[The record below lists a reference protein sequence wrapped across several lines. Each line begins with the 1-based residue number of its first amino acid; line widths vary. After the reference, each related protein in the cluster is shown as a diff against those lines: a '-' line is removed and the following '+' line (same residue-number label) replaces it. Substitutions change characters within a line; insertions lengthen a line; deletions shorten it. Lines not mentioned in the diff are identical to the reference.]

1 MCNRVQKVLLILL
14 AVMVVVFSV
23 LYLIISRQS
32 GVKHQDSL
40 YFPAPQGDSMVY
52 TAKVDG
58 QTSSFTVESDSTVT
72 YRWGDTVYGPYMVRQ
87 DSTAAPGGEW
97 ADIDLTG
104 IEIREGDTVLFRGG
118 YNPPDA
124 NLMIQEDGEWYS
136 GSLGATYTVD
146 SVTYDGD
153 DNLVDVYSPDLF
165 DILYFS
171 QKPEANAHRG
181 DVIFWFLGLFFAGIA
196 ALSIR
201 FADALF
207 RFDLSFRIRNPDS
220 VEPSDWE
227 LFSRVLS
234 WIVLIVVSFG
244 VFVAGLILIYP

>member
-1 MCNRVQKVLLILL
+1 MCNRLQKVLLILL

-32 GVKHQDSL
+32 GVKHQDNL

-58 QTSSFTVESDSTVT
+58 QTASFTVENDGTVT
-72 YRWGDTVYGPYMVRQ
+72 YRWGDTVYGPYTVRQ
-87 DSTAAPGGEW
+87 DPTAVPGGEW
-97 ADIDLTG
+97 ADIGLTG
-104 IEIREGDTVLFRGG
+104 IEILEGDAILFRGG
-118 YNPPDA
+118 YNPPGA
-124 NLMIQEDGEWYS
+124 NLIIQEDGEWYS
-136 GSLGATYTVD
+136 GSFGVVYTVD
-146 SVTYDGD
+146 NATYDGD
-153 DNLVDVYSPDLF
+153 GDLVDVHRPDLF
-165 DILYFS
+165 DILIFS
-171 QKPEANAHRG
+171 QKPETDAHRG
-181 DVIFWFLGLFFAGIA
+181 DAIFWFLGLFAAGMA

-201 FADALF
+201 FADAIF